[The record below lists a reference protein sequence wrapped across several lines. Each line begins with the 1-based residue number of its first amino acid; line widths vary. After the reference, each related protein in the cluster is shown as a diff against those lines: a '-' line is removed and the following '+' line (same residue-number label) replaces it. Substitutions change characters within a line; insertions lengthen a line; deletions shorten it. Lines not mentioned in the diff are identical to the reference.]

1 MENMYLSVLKMLL
14 VMVAFCCAAVLFF
27 RYGRR
32 LKLRPVS
39 KNYGLQKVETIHL
52 GYKKFVSVVEIKD
65 RVLVIGVGEK
75 ELSLL
80 ADWKNEEKTS

>member
-14 VMVAFCCAAVLFF
+14 VMVAFCCAAVLFY
-27 RYGRR
+27 RYGGR

>member
-1 MENMYLSVLKMLL
+1 MESMYFSVIKMLL
-14 VMVAFCCAAVLFF
+14 IIVVLGSAVLLLR
-27 RYGRR
+27 RYGG
-32 LKLRPVS
+32 KLRLRPAS

-52 GYKKFVSVVEIKD
+52 GYKKFVSVLEIKD

-80 ADWKNEEKTS
+80 ADWRNEEKAP